1 MHNNKKT
8 FKDFIA
14 EDLDVFFDLD
24 EMADEHEL
32 EGETIPLIV
41 LDNQSN
47 DKRTGM
53 SRDQSYASQEV
64 FKQYKTIY
72 VKTADFYIPKVDS
85 VIVLDRNEFYVE
97 EAGEEQGV
105 IRILVSANES

>member
-1 MHNNKKT
+1 MDNNKKT

-24 EMADEHEL
+24 EMATEHEL
-32 EGETIPLIV
+32 EGKFVPLIIS
-41 LDNQSN
+41 DNQSN

-72 VKTADFYIPKVDS
+72 VKAADFYIPKVDS
-85 VIVLDRNEFYVE
+85 VIVLDDHEYYVE
-97 EAGEEQGV
+97 EAGDEKGV
-105 IRILVSANES
+105 IRIVISANES